1 MFKEGGGDGGGG
13 GKKVDSG
20 GEGGGNKPSLFPLSF
35 FRSFSLFCIR
45 NSIPEGE
52 GAFFISSLVMS
63 FLSTSSSLS
72 SKPTI

>member
-1 MFKEGGGDGGGG
+1 MFKEDGGDRGGG

-20 GEGGGNKPSLFPLSF
+20 GKGGDDKPLLFPLVF

-45 NSIPEGE
+45 NSIPEGQ
-52 GAFFISSLVMS
+52 GAFFINLLVMS
-63 FLSTSSSLS
+63 FLSTSSSLG